1 MNKNTTRIAL
11 SLIATPVLLGT
22 LAACSSGGD
31 ATSADAPEVAD
42 SQAPDETQAP
52 AETAAPES
60 SAAPSDDSS
69 QGQAASG
76 VDYTAAITAAQD
88 EVGSGSFAVSL
99 DLDDDG
105 DDRFDIEVA
114 LDGVVYEVK
123 VSADGTARIE
133 EQDDDELSRLDEVNV
148 SMEQAIALAQEH
160 QSGVVDSIDLDSDDG
175 SLHWDVDFDDDDGNE
190 QPDLEIDAATGDIR
204 ED

>member
-1 MNKNTTRIAL
+1 MDRAARRLQRSHTALTFGQCPVHSVGGMNKNTTRIAL

-105 DDRFDIEVA
+105 DDRFDIDPPMS
-114 LDGVVYEVK
+114 L
-123 VSADGTARIE
+123 
-133 EQDDDELSRLDEVNV
+133 RLAV
-148 SMEQAIALAQEH
+148 LA
-160 QSGVVDSIDLDSDDG
+160 
-175 SLHWDVDFDDDDGNE
+175 
-190 QPDLEIDAATGDIR
+190 
-204 ED
+204 